1 MSNEEKNRITVDIYG
16 HHYTIVGTESKSHI
30 RHVARLVDEKMREIK
45 MKNPVLDLNKIAVLA
60 AVNTVHDYVKLQEE
74 MELLKEELRELKG

>member
-16 HHYTIVGTESKSHI
+16 HHYTIVGTESNSHI
-30 RHVARLVDEKMREIK
+30 RHVARLVDEKMRDIK
-45 MKNPVLDLNKIAVLA
+45 RKNPVLDLNKIAVLT

-74 MELLKEELRELKG
+74 IELLKAELKELKD

>member
-1 MSNEEKNRITVDIYG
+1 MSNEKKSRITVDIYG
-16 HHYTIVGTESKSHI
+16 HHYTIVGTESESHI

-45 MKNPVLDLNKIAVLA
+45 TKNPVLDLNKIAVLA